1 MQRRLVVVT
10 GAGRRHACGAAI
22 VNAFLQNG
30 YKVSACDLA
39 FEPESAEWWNATIK
53 ARIAAEPADVAAA
66 VGANRLYFDKCD
78 LTSEDAVKAFV
89 AATAAAFPEEKSWCA
104 IANNAALSSP
114 TMPTHSLES
123 VDIAYFRKVLE
134 INLVAPLLMAKC
146 CAPYLLA
153 PPPQERDAASS
164 GGSGS
169 DRGGSIINISST
181 RAVMCEPHGEAYNS
195 SKGGLEALTR
205 SLAMSNAGRLRA
217 NTVRLGW
224 VDTGLFAV
232 TEKDH
237 EFHPAGRVGKPNDV
251 AEACLFL
258 ADPAKS
264 GFMTGQALTIDGG
277 VTVKMIY
284 PEEEE

>member
-22 VNAFLQNG
+22 VNAFLRSG

-39 FEPESAEWWNATIK
+39 FEPETAEWWNATIK

-66 VGANRLYFDKCD
+66 VGASRLYLEKCD

-89 AATAAAFPEEKSWCA
+89 AATAAAFPEEKKWCLV
-104 IANNAALSSP
+104 NNAAVSSP
-114 TMPTHSLES
+114 TMPTQSLES
-123 VDIAYFRKVLE
+123 MDIAYFRKVLE

-153 PPPQERDAASS
+153 PAPPQERDAASS
-164 GGSGS
+164 SDRDR

-181 RAVMCEPHGEAYNS
+181 RAVMCEPHGEGYNS

-205 SLAMSNAGRLRA
+205 SLAMSNAGRLRV

-258 ADPAKS
+258 ADAAKS

-284 PEEEE
+284 PEEE